1 MKQPSTWRCA
11 LASLALLASLP
22 LVDLASAGEGGYSIR
37 NGTVASG
44 GSVSAVDCYSLV
56 STIGEAVAGSVSA
69 GEYRLTSGFPATL
82 GEQQVSTGTFTVFK
96 DSFEGNDQ
104 EGCTP

>member
-1 MKQPSTWRCA
+1 MKPPKPWRRA
-11 LASLALLASLP
+11 LSAFALIASLP
-22 LVDLASAGEGGYSIR
+22 LIDFASAGAGGYSLH

-44 GSVSAVDCYSLV
+44 GSVSAVDCYSLI
-56 STIGEAVAGSVSA
+56 STIGEPVAGSVSA
-69 GEYRLTSGFPATL
+69 GDYRLTSGFPATL
-82 GEQQVSTGTFTVFK
+82 GERQISTGTFTVFK